1 MNSACLHLDFSHLL
15 HNFSVPEA
23 PTALKALVMS
33 GDSILVSWKPPTEPN
48 GIIEYYMVY
57 YKEVD
62 GTDTKPKSQKI
73 VPNLKNQNL
82 SFQAKGLDSNLK
94 YEFWVTAFTTIG
106 EGQPSKKITVS
117 PSTSGNYL
125 IPKYFHHLLG

>member
-1 MNSACLHLDFSHLL
+1 MFCV
-15 HNFSVPEA
+15 SVPEA

-33 GDSILVSWKPPTEPN
+33 GDSILVSWKPPSEPN

-62 GTDTKPKSQKI
+62 GTDAKPKSQKI

-82 SFQAKGLDSNLK
+82 SYQAKSLDNNLK

-106 EGQPSKKITVS
+106 EGQSSKKITVS
-117 PSTSGNYL
+117 PSTSGKCFSLDKYL
-125 IPKYFHHLLG
+125 LFFFFESIIRR

>member
-1 MNSACLHLDFSHLL
+1 MDNECLYISYLFIVI
-15 HNFSVPEA
+15 FSVPEA

-33 GDSILVSWKPPTEPN
+33 GDSILVSWKPPSEPN

-62 GTDTKPKSQKI
+62 GTDSKPKSQKI

-106 EGQPSKKITVS
+106 EGQPSKKNTVS
-117 PSTSGNYL
+117 PNTSGNYQL
-125 IPKYFHHLLG
+125 

>member
-1 MNSACLHLDFSHLL
+1 
-15 HNFSVPEA
+15 
-23 PTALKALVMS
+23 MS

-62 GTDTKPKSQKI
+62 GSNVKPKSQKI

-82 SFQAKGLDSNLK
+82 SYQAKSLDSNLK

-117 PSTSGNYL
+117 PSTSGKFTN
-125 IPKYFHHLLG
+125 II